1 MRTLNCILFFLGGV
15 LLSCNGKSTDN
26 TNLPP
31 ILGET
36 FVSKTHGN
44 PNKISLI
51 NQQEKP
57 FDGLRTGKIKVVDFF
72 FTSCPTI
79 CPKMTSHLKEVQLHF
94 SKNQKV
100 EILSY
105 SIDGLNDT
113 PEVLKNYAKKPQEL
127 IPINGSLIT
136 GEPSAIFKMS
146 QAYKVMAYDDSND
159 IERNLI
165 HDGTFVLVDDKNQI
179 RGYYNGL
186 ELKDTQRL
194 ISDMEKLL
202 NTM

>member
-1 MRTLNCILFFLGGV
+1 MRTLKCILLFLCGI
-15 LLSCNGKSTDN
+15 LFSCNGKSIDN

-31 ILGET
+31 VLGET
-36 FVSKTHGN
+36 FTSNTYANTSKV
-44 PNKISLI
+44 SLI
-51 NQQEKP
+51 NQQGKP
-57 FDGLRTGKIKVVDFF
+57 FDGLQTGKIKVVDFF

-94 SKNQKV
+94 AKNEQV

-113 PEVLKNYAKKPQEL
+113 PEVLKNYTRNHRIDTHQWQ
-127 IPINGSLIT
+127 LIT
-136 GEPSAIFKMS
+136 GEPSAIFQMS
-146 QAYKVMAYDDSND
+146 QAYKVMAYDDSD
-159 IERNLI
+159 GTERNLI

-194 ISDMEKLL
+194 ISDIEKLL